1 MYKRPQQRLGTSS
14 HFAPAH
20 GLATLDACG
29 FRCATCDDGC
39 WQEGVPND
47 CMFNRLPVRRSCSRQ
62 LHVPMSDTHNS
73 IARSSPVAP
82 ITAGGIACFLL
93 QLVLN
98 VSLLSVTFLACVV
111 WCVPSSLL
119 LGVVASVEATLGHT
133 RTKRARARMQQ
144 SATTVQS
151 TAAAAIPCGQV
162 SYATQIYGLGAAAA

>member
-1 MYKRPQQRLGTSS
+1 
-14 HFAPAH
+14 
-20 GLATLDACG
+20 
-29 FRCATCDDGC
+29 
-39 WQEGVPND
+39 
-47 CMFNRLPVRRSCSRQ
+47 
-62 LHVPMSDTHNS
+62 MSDTHNS